1 MAPGQAQWQPLA
13 ASGSQW
19 QRGSFLL
26 VFAVSGSRFSS
37 SKCSSRFW
45 QLFLVSPALPAGVRS
60 CPGNGVLL
68 RPAYRHK
75 LVKQQSDDAT
85 VRRRWLPP
93 KARTYV
99 ALASSFERSGRWQA
113 VEALLAEMVQKQIAP
128 DNKAHSL
135 RISAYANAR
144 PKRVE
149 DACRA
154 FSELPRT
161 HQTDLLVQAA
171 MKRCLGPEAAIKLF
185 RQVL

>member
-1 MAPGQAQWQPLA
+1 MFEAAQEMEFCSVQP
-13 ASGSQW
+13 
-19 QRGSFLL
+19 
-26 VFAVSGSRFSS
+26 
-37 SKCSSRFW
+37 
-45 QLFLVSPALPAGVRS
+45 
-60 CPGNGVLL
+60 
-68 RPAYRHK
+68 
-75 LVKQQSDDAT
+75 T
-85 VRRRWLPP
+85 
-93 KARTYV
+93 ARTYV